1 MTASSH
7 KTIELQPADWSEVTP
22 PTIGGYQSKTSL
34 TRRFMRHAAVAVM
47 SAALGFAA
55 YDLDQDVDVDLDF
68 DYEHPELSTTANIAP
83 EALARIEMSDSV
95 AGYRV
100 SVAHNVTTDDRTPIS
115 DGSLA
120 FLDVRKR

>member
-7 KTIELQPADWSEVTP
+7 KIIDLQATEWSEVTP
-22 PTIGGYQSKTSL
+22 PTIGVNQSTKSL
-34 TRRFMRHAAVAVM
+34 ISHFLRHAAVAVM
-47 SAALGFAA
+47 SAMIGFAA
-55 YDLDQDVDVDLDF
+55 YELDQDVDLDF
-68 DYEHPELSTTANIAP
+68 DYEHPELSTTANMAP
-83 EALARIEMSDSV
+83 EELARIEMSDSV

-115 DGSLA
+115 NGSLA

>member
-1 MTASSH
+1 MSASNH
-7 KTIELQPADWSEVTP
+7 KTIDLQPADWSEVTP
-22 PTIGGYQSKTSL
+22 PTIGGNQRKKSFA
-34 TRRFMRHAAVAVM
+34 RRFLRHAAVALM
-47 SAALGFAA
+47 FAAIGFAA
-55 YDLDQDVDVDLDF
+55 YDLYQDVDLDF
-68 DYEHPELSTTANIAP
+68 DYEHPELSTTANVTV
-83 EALARIEMSDSV
+83 EELARIEMSDSV

>member
-7 KTIELQPADWSEVTP
+7 KIIDLQATEWSEVTP
-22 PTIGGYQSKTSL
+22 PTIGVNQSTKSL
-34 TRRFMRHAAVAVM
+34 ISHFLRHAAVAVM
-47 SAALGFAA
+47 SAMIGFAA
-55 YDLDQDVDVDLDF
+55 YELDQDVDLDF

-83 EALARIEMSDSV
+83 EELARIEMSERI
-95 AGYRV
+95 AGYRI

-120 FLDVRKR
+120 FLDVRKK